1 MDARSIIELL
11 VKTWQ
16 SLAAGWVWIAV
27 WGWIGHLVGDKKKRP
42 HAGAWLGIMLGPIG
56 IACISMLEDR
66 SQPTRMA
73 HVVNAGSPPSRV
85 RIRRPGDPPAERS
98 SRKET
103 EMEEFNRRFDEGFA
117 RR

>member
-1 MDARSIIELL
+1 MNQLDPKSALIIWVAISIAICFFFGF
-11 VKTWQ
+11 VTSHIGSSFW
-16 SLAAGWVWIAV
+16 
-27 WGWIGHLVGDKKKRP
+27 WGFLF
-42 HAGAWLGIMLGPIG
+42 GPIG
-56 IACISMLEDR
+56 LLIAAVFVIGKSR
-66 SQPTRMA
+66 NQ
-73 HVVNAGSPPSRV
+73 VVVVKVVDPSPKV

>member
-1 MDARSIIELL
+1 MNQLDP
-11 VKTWQ
+11 KTVLILW
-16 SLAAGWVWIAV
+16 LFFWAV
-27 WGWIGHLVGDKKKRP
+27 IWLCFGFATSVMGSSFWWGFLF
-42 HAGAWLGIMLGPIG
+42 GPIG
-56 IACISMLEDR
+56 LIVAAVLVSGRRQDR
-66 SQPTRMA
+66 IV
-73 HVVNAGSPPSRV
+73 VVNAGERSRV